1 MLYHIYKRFIIEDF
15 ENAINMPNMGLRMAA
30 KVFLPNADKQ
40 CWADPQVSAG
50 VPILDSTSQ
59 DVVEW

>member
-50 VPILDSTSQ
+50 VPNRQ
-59 DVVEW
+59 H